1 MKTSELLSLDM
12 EKNKPVFQKALKRL
26 PFGEK
31 WPTGDIPFK
40 VLEKYVSEISLKGK
54 ISLFSVFPTYIPG
67 ERTIYTGNAFNRPK
81 LAYPKVYGSSIYE
94 VFVKLCILF
103 YVEDKK

>member
-12 EKNKPVFQKALKRL
+12 EDKKNADIFKKALNKI
-26 PFGEK
+26 FNGK
-31 WPTGDIPFK
+31 MPTFK
-40 VLEKYVSEISLKGK
+40 DMETHVHNISLKGE
-54 ISLFSVFPTYIPG
+54 ISLFTIYPTYIPG
-67 ERTIYTGNAFNRPK
+67 ERTIYTGNAFKRSK